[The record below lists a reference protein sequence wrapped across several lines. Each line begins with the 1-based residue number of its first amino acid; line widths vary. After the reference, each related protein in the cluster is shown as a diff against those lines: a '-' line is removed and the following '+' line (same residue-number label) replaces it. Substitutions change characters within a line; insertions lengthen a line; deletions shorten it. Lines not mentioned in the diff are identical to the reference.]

1 MSTERARTS
10 PNAKTGPSPRPSLL
24 ARIFPHP
31 SLSVQLALSWL
42 VLSHSL
48 AFVHLLSAAL
58 LAWLLPRLLRG
69 FLDDASALH
78 WPSVLRLT
86 GVVLWDI
93 VKSNITV
100 ARITLGSFKAIQPAW
115 VPVPLQTD
123 HPRVNALLASIIT
136 MTPGTVSAVVYSHR
150 REILVHALSC
160 DDPAALALDIH
171 QRYEAP
177 LLRIFGSECAP
188 HPNAQEA
195 SP

>member
-1 MSTERARTS
+1 MSTDRT
-10 PNAKTGPSPRPSLL
+10 PAPLTAKTTPDPGLL
-24 ARIFPHP
+24 IRIFPHP
-31 SLSVQLALSWL
+31 VLSIQLALSWL

-58 LAWLLPRLLRG
+58 LGWLLPRLLRG
-69 FLDDASALH
+69 FFADASALH
-78 WPSVLRLT
+78 WPTVLRLT

-100 ARITLGSFKAIQPAW
+100 ARITLGSLKGIQPAW
-115 VPVPLQTD
+115 VAVPLQSD

-136 MTPGTVSAVVYSHR
+136 MTPGTVSAVVCSHR
-150 REILVHALSC
+150 HEILVHALNC
-160 DDPAALALDIH
+160 DDPAALALDIQ

-188 HPNAQEA
+188 LPSPQET

>member
-1 MSTERARTS
+1 MSTKRAPVPIS
-10 PNAKTGPSPRPSLL
+10 AKTTPAPGLL
-24 ARIFPHP
+24 TRLFPHP
-31 SLSVQLALSWL
+31 ALSIQLALSWL
-42 VLSHSL
+42 ALSHSL

-58 LAWLLPRLLRG
+58 LGWLLPRLLRG
-69 FLDDASALH
+69 FLADASTLH
-78 WPSVLRLT
+78 WPTVLRLT

-100 ARITLGSFKAIQPAW
+100 ARITLGSFKNIQPAW
-115 VPVPLQTD
+115 VPVALQTD

-136 MTPGTVSAVVYSHR
+136 MTPGTVSAVLYSER

-160 DDPAALALDIH
+160 DDPAALVLDIQ
-171 QRYEAP
+171 QRYEVP

-188 HPNAQEA
+188 LPNPQET

>member
-1 MSTERARTS
+1 MSTHRAPASTT
-10 PNAKTGPSPRPSLL
+10 PGPGLL
-24 ARIFPHP
+24 TRMFPHP
-31 SLSVQLALSWL
+31 ALSIQLALSWL

-48 AFVHLLSAAL
+48 AFVHLLSAFL
-58 LAWLLPRLLRG
+58 LGWLLPHLLRG
-69 FLDDASALH
+69 FLADASALH
-78 WPSVLRLT
+78 WPTVFRLT

-100 ARITLGSFKAIQPAW
+100 ARITLGSLKGIQPAW
-115 VPVPLQTD
+115 VPVALQSD
-123 HPRVNALLASIIT
+123 HPRVNTLLASIIT
-136 MTPGTVSAVVYSHR
+136 MTPGTVSAVVHSDR

-160 DDPAALALDIH
+160 DDPAALALDIQ

-188 HPNAQEA
+188 HPNAPEA

>member
-1 MSTERARTS
+1 MSTDRAPARTK
-10 PNAKTGPSPRPSLL
+10 PGPGLL
-24 ARIFPHP
+24 GRLFPHP
-31 SLSVQLALSWL
+31 ALSVQLALIWL

-58 LAWLLPRLLRG
+58 LGWLLPRLLRG
-69 FLDDASALH
+69 FLADANALH
-78 WPSVLRLT
+78 WPSVFRLS

-100 ARITLGSFKAIQPAW
+100 ARITLSSLKAIQPAW
-115 VPVPLQTD
+115 VAVALQSD
-123 HPRVNALLASIIT
+123 NPRVNMLLASIIT

-160 DDPAALALDIH
+160 DDPAALALDIQ

-177 LLRIFGSECAP
+177 LLRIFASECAP

>member
-1 MSTERARTS
+1 MPNDRAPASTT
-10 PNAKTGPSPRPSLL
+10 PGPGPLT
-24 ARIFPHP
+24 RIFPHP
-31 SLSVQLALSWL
+31 ALSVQLAVSWL
-42 VLSHSL
+42 ALSHSL

-58 LAWLLPRLLRG
+58 LGWLLPKLLRG
-69 FLDDASALH
+69 FLVDASALH
-78 WPSVLRLT
+78 WPTVFRLT

-100 ARITLGSFKAIQPAW
+100 ARITLGSLKDIQPAW

-123 HPRVNALLASIIT
+123 HPRVNMLLASIIT

-160 DDPAALALDIH
+160 DDPAALALDIQ

-188 HPNAQEA
+188 RPNAQET